1 MNRWIIFLLLA
12 VSASLRAGEPLLRS
26 GMKIAFF
33 GDTITSLGN
42 YPAGYV
48 NLTVR
53 GLEANGIPV
62 KKIPAGLGWMTSGQY
77 VPEFRKRVLETKP
90 DGVTIQCGRSD
101 LYKKG
106 DPAAYRK
113 NMEEIVSLARKA
125 GIRVW
130 ILGLTPVSE
139 NPDADANRPVDEMN
153 RFLRKLASETGSVYI
168 DMAGPLNRKI
178 SECRKE
184 FPDYK
189 GNFVTSWENLTP
201 EGNIIV
207 AETLLHE
214 FGLDADGIARARDIW
229 KTISYTERLPISL
242 EEYLL
247 LADKAFA
254 RNLTVAE
261 YMKERIQSGRNK
273 TSNIK

>member
-1 MNRWIIFLLLA
+1 MNRWIILPLLA
-12 VSASLRAGEPLLRS
+12 ASVCLGAGEPLVRS

-48 NLTVR
+48 NLTVK

-77 VPEFRKRVLETKP
+77 VSEFKKRVLEKKP
-90 DGVTIQCGRSD
+90 DWVTIQCGRSD

-113 NMEEIVSLARKA
+113 NMKEIVSLARKA

-130 ILGLTPVSE
+130 IIGLTPVSE
-139 NPDADANRPVDEMN
+139 NPDAAANRPVDEMN
-153 RFLRKLASETGSVYI
+153 RFLRELASGTDSAYI
-168 DMAGPLNRKI
+168 DVTGPLNRKI

-189 GNFVTSWENLTP
+189 GNFVTSWENLVP
-201 EGNIIV
+201 EGNMV
-207 AETLLHE
+207 MAGTLLRA
-214 FGLDADGIARARDIW
+214 FGLDADGLAKARKNW
-229 KTISYTERLPISL
+229 KTISYTERLPVSI
-242 EEYLL
+242 EEYRL

-261 YMKERIQSGRNK
+261 YMKERIQSGQNK
-273 TSNIK
+273 TSTIK

>member
-1 MNRWIIFLLLA
+1 MNKWIIFLLLA
-12 VSASLRAGEPLLRS
+12 VSASLWAGEPLVRS

-42 YPAGYV
+42 YPAGYI

-77 VPEFRKRVLETKP
+77 VPEFKKRVLEKKP
-90 DGVTIQCGRSD
+90 DWVTIQCGRSD

-125 GIRVW
+125 GIRIW

-139 NPDADANRPVDEMN
+139 NPDADANKPVDEMN
-153 RFLRKLASETGSVYI
+153 RFLRKLASETGSVYV
-168 DMAGPLNRKI
+168 DVTGPLNRKI

-201 EGNIIV
+201 EGNLV
-207 AETLLHE
+207 AAETLLQE
-214 FGLDADGIARARDIW
+214 FGLDAGGIARAHNTW
-229 KTISYTERLPISL
+229 KTIPYTERLPVSL

-261 YMKERIQSGRNK
+261 YMKERIQSARNK
-273 TSNIK
+273 DSTIK

>member
-1 MNRWIIFLLLA
+1 MSQWIILPVLA
-12 VSASLRAGEPLLRS
+12 VFLAAGAGEPLVRS

-48 NLTVR
+48 NLTVC

-62 KKIPAGLGWMTSGQY
+62 KRIPAGVGWMTSGQY
-77 VPEFRKRVLETKP
+77 VSEFKKRVLEKEP
-90 DGVTIQCGRSD
+90 DWVTIQCGRSD

-130 ILGLTPVSE
+130 ILGVTPGSE
-139 NPDADANRPVDEMN
+139 TPGAEANKPADEMN
-153 RFLRKLASETGSVYI
+153 LFLRELASGANCSYVDVT
-168 DMAGPLNRKI
+168 GPLNRKI

-184 FPDYK
+184 FPEYK
-189 GNFVTSWENLTP
+189 DNFVTSWENLTP
-201 EGNIIV
+201 EGTMVV
-207 AETLLHE
+207 AETLLRE
-214 FGLDADGIARARDIW
+214 FGLEAEGIVRAREDW
-229 KTISYTERLPISL
+229 KTVSYTERLPVSI
-242 EEYLL
+242 EEYLRL
-247 LADKAFA
+247 GDEAFA

-273 TSNIK
+273 TLTIK